1 VPDLAEG
8 EEYEYRVAAVT
19 DAGVGEYSNVTA
31 PVKAQRK
38 KRNVHAAC
46 LLIAKFH
53 YTDPTRTRPDTDKVC
68 ARCRVRAKF
77 HYARRVRV
85 GSVSGPCSGI

>member
-1 VPDLAEG
+1 MTEAPIPAESATVPDLAEG

-53 YTDPTRTRPDTDKVC
+53 YTDPTRTRPV
-68 ARCRVRAKF
+68 
-77 HYARRVRV
+77 
-85 GSVSGPCSGI
+85 